1 MTFYGKIAHGEAL
14 AEKKGEYKKADSK
27 RNFKKKNCL

>member
-1 MTFYGKIAHGEAL
+1 MTFYGKIAHGEEIL
-14 AEKKGEYKKADSK
+14 EKKVDYKKAESK